1 MKSHKEVPTVER
13 QISGV
18 FKLTKRIG
26 KQNFRDI
33 FAKSC
38 GYKILRIDMQKA
50 RDKQIVDF
58 ISEAMTNF
66 LASSKKSGTRYK
78 GNRANDVGKKLEPAI
93 IEELKKTALVPRPLG
108 SSGYPDLYVEYHTK
122 RIYLEL
128 KTSAQKKKATT
139 HHRLFYFTSG
149 KKVKFDAHHLLLQVQ
164 IEEEADKYWRVVSW
178 QLRDLYSLRVSLKTE
193 WNANYADFEASGLLV
208 EGS

>member
-1 MKSHKEVPTVER
+1 MKSHKKVPIVER
-13 QISGV
+13 QISDV

-38 GYKILRIDMQKA
+38 GYKILQINMKKA
-50 RDKQIVDF
+50 RDKQIIDF
-58 ISEAMTNF
+58 ISQAMANF
-66 LASSKKSGTRYK
+66 LVSSKRSGTRYK

-93 IEELKKTALVPRPLG
+93 IEELKKTDLLPMPLG
-108 SSGYPDLYVEYHTK
+108 SSGYPDLYLEYHTK
-122 RIYLEL
+122 KVYLEL

-178 QLRDLYSLRVSLKTE
+178 QLRDLYNLKVSLKTE
-193 WNANYADFEASGLLV
+193 WNANYADFVASGLLAD
-208 EGS
+208 GA